1 VHARTGRFQR
11 SDRIL
16 ASGEYGR
23 ISRRGVRFAVS
34 EFVLLV
40 ASRRVEGTPGRPRLG
55 ITASRKVGNAV
66 VRNRVKRSVR
76 EWFRRDRGRLG
87 AGFDIVVIARRGARN
102 LSGQEIRARLIDL
115 IDLAIADERV
125 TRAC

>member
-1 VHARTGRFQR
+1 
-11 SDRIL
+11 
-16 ASGEYGR
+16 
-23 ISRRGVRFAVS
+23 VS

-40 ASRRVEGTPGRPRLG
+40 ARRRAEDSSTRCRLG

-76 EWFRRDRGRLG
+76 EWFRRDRARLG
-87 AGFDIVVIARRGARN
+87 AEFDIVVIARRGARD
-102 LSGQEIRARLIDL
+102 LTGQEINARLAEL
-115 IDLAIADERV
+115 IDLAIADKRV